1 MLSRRL
7 ALAGPAL
14 AAISRTTAAQ
24 YRSTYGE
31 TDIVLLSADGQ
42 ATSVQMVNDIVAHI
56 GSPNAHL
63 HAEPGRSVTDS
74 ARRLADR
81 PMAVAAV
88 LPSVALAYMPH
99 TGLPEH
105 VVYTNRFI
113 GRMGV
118 CELHVLASQ
127 RVSNLRDLVGQKVA
141 VGPPGSSTQAT
152 AAVLLERASLRVEP
166 VYLSDEEA
174 VTAVV
179 RGQIPAMVLLAAKP
193 ARPFFNL
200 NLSDGVHFLPVSMP
214 GGKPIGLFSAQIQ
227 PADYPLL
234 SGGEAGVGRAV
245 ATVGVPLVLAC
256 YNLPP
261 ATPMFM
267 GLARLADLLIRH
279 GSGLRG
285 FDMTAEVPG
294 WQRFPLI
301 TAWLANNGR
310 KTVEEIALTQRRL
323 PATGAIDTSRT
334 SIPADAQLTKEQK
347 EQLLQQ
353 FLEWRRRH

>member
-14 AAISRTTAAQ
+14 AAVSRMTAAQ
-24 YRSTYGE
+24 YRPPYGE
-31 TDIVLLSADGQ
+31 NDIVLLSADSQ
-42 ATSVQMVNDIVAHI
+42 AVSMQMVNDIVARI
-56 GSPNAHL
+56 GSPDAHL
-63 HAEPGRSVTDS
+63 YAEAGRSVADS
-74 ARRLADR
+74 ASRLADR

-88 LPSVALAYMPH
+88 LPSVALAYMSRA
-99 TGLPEH
+99 GLSEH
-105 VVYTNRFI
+105 VADKNRLI

-118 CELHVLASQ
+118 AELHVLASQ
-127 RVSNLRDLVGQKVA
+127 RVSDLRDLAGQKVA
-141 VGPPGSSTQAT
+141 VGPSGSATQAT

-214 GGKPIGLFSAQIQ
+214 GGKPTGLFSTQIQ

-234 SGGEAGVGRAV
+234 SGGEAGGGRPV

-256 YNLPP
+256 YNWPP

-267 GLARLADLLIRH
+267 GLARLADLLVRH

-301 TAWLANNGR
+301 TAWLANNGQR
-310 KTVEEIALTQRRL
+310 TVQETALAERRL
-323 PATGAIDTSRT
+323 SSPGAIDTSRT
-334 SIPADAQLTKEQK
+334 SIPADTELTKEQK
-347 EQLLQQ
+347 EQLYRQY
-353 FLEWRRRH
+353 LEWRRRH